1 MDFLDASAT
10 PAHAVEAAARMLEGL
25 GFERRSERDG
35 WNGVPERPFF
45 VTRGL
50 GSLVAVVPGA
60 SPPWESG
67 FRIVGAHTD
76 YPGFRLKPFPVRMKG
91 SIAMLGVEV
100 YGSPIIATWFDR
112 DLALAGTAWFG
123 KPGEAP
129 EPVLWRLERPVCR
142 ISTPAMHLNRGVND
156 EGFTF
161 NKEENLSPMLG
172 LSGVTGDS
180 LAHAVAEA
188 CSEHPDRLSGFA
200 GHLIDCQ
207 PAAVGG
213 LAGEM
218 ILSGRIDNLAM
229 THAAVRSLA
238 GLRNP
243 AATAVACVFDS
254 EEVGS
259 STFSG
264 AASNF
269 LDAVLERICSPAG
282 REGLFRAIPRSV
294 MVSADAAHAFNPCYE
309 GRFDRENRPI
319 LNGGPVIKVNSMQ
332 RYSTSAATSAYFT
345 ECARAAGVPVQSYV
359 SRNDMPCGSTIGPI
373 ISSRLGIA
381 AVDAGD
387 PTLSM
392 HSIREAAGVEDHGMM
407 ISTLAMHMEGRIP
420 FWSGDYC
427 RPAPPG

>member
-1 MDFLDASAT
+1 MPEIPAAAVELMKFLDESAT
-10 PAHAVEAAARMLEGL
+10 SAHAVEAAAGMLDRL
-25 GFERRSERDG
+25 GFDRRSERERWDG
-35 WNGVPERPFF
+35 APSKPFY

-76 YPGFRLKPFPVRMKG
+76 YPGFRLKPSPVRMKG
-91 SIAMLGVEV
+91 SSAMLGVEV

-112 DLALAGTAWFG
+112 DLTLAGTAWFG

-129 EPVLWRLERPVCR
+129 EPRLWRLEGPVCR
-142 ISTPAMHLNRGVND
+142 ISMPAMHLNRGVND

-161 NKEENLSPMLG
+161 NKEENLCPMLG
-172 LSGVTGDS
+172 LSGVTADS
-180 LAHAVAEA
+180 LARAIADA
-188 CSEHPDRLSGFA
+188 CSERPDRLAGFA
-200 GHLIDCQ
+200 GHVVDCQ

-218 ILSGRIDNLAM
+218 IFSGRIDNLAM

-243 AATAVACVFDS
+243 ATTAVACVFDN

-309 GRFDRENRPI
+309 GRFDRENRPL

-332 RYSTSAATSAYFT
+332 RYSTSAPTSAYFA
-345 ECARAAGVPVQSYV
+345 ECARAAGVQVQSYV

-381 AVDAGD
+381 AVDAGN

-392 HSIREAAGVEDHGMM
+392 HSVREAAGVEDHGMM
-407 ISTLAMHMEGRIP
+407 ISVLMKHMEGCIP
-420 FWSGDYC
+420 V
-427 RPAPPG
+427 